1 VQTSET
7 LVNLRNVLLGGCLA
21 LASISA
27 ARADETGLQW
37 QWRTEPSTVK
47 AGDEAEIVFSVAIP
61 EGLILYSSDFAA
73 ELGPRPAK
81 FVFEASDAVELKGPV
96 TAVQSQRRKDKVFGT
111 EYTYFE
117 KQAEFRQKVRVLKT
131 GANLAGRIDGQ
142 TCQEKD
148 GVCLLFKEPF
158 SVRLN

>member
-1 VQTSET
+1 M
-7 LVNLRNVLLGGCLA
+7 NLRNVLAAGSLA
-21 LASISA
+21 LASLSA
-27 ARADETGLQW
+27 AWADETGLQW

-47 AGDEAEIVFSVAIP
+47 AGDEAEIVFSAAIP
-61 EGLILYSSDFAA
+61 DGLILYSSDFAA

-81 FVFEASDAVELKGPV
+81 FVFETSDAVELKGPI
-96 TAVQSQRRKDKVFGT
+96 TAVQSQHRKDKVFGT

-117 KQAEFRQKVRVLKT
+117 KRAEFRQKVRVLKS
-131 GANLAGRIDGQ
+131 GANLVGRIDGQ

-148 GVCLLFKEPF
+148 GVCVLFKEPF